1 MRSQRHTGTI
11 CTMVLAQFV
20 NSRWPHFLRAPCATH
35 HQRRRAPPGRKERE
49 RACANQAMLLESL
62 DSNEHSIRFKVL
74 KEVQL
79 VAVVEL
85 ILANAAADVHPP
97 EEELVSGRARA
108 LELLQLG
115 AVYVGIPQKGL
126 DHINWVRS
134 LELTAPTAATVPVG
148 NYVRVHPRPK
158 RYPACYCSDWPS
170 RVLFCDEEYV
180 VVNKPAGLPC
190 MRHESNALEELA
202 SCVGR
207 ALGLSGLEVCHR
219 LDQWTTGIVVLSRT
233 KEANKAFK
241 RSLQDREAGLIKT
254 YKALSYSPVPLG
266 PLEHHMYD
274 GPFNEG
280 APVLGGGNLRP
291 RGPRLLSRTAHNRW
305 RVCLLDVK
313 ECREHAGAWAWYE
326 RHFAGGMQDAAL
338 CPETLAKSISLR
350 NRRDLE
356 EDRKE
361 NPGQLQVASSFTSAL
376 QASQQQQKQQ
386 QQVQHLDR
394 LQPNGDMD
402 LTVPYAPQEQANGSG
417 MVSISP
423 AIPGSTLSALAAAT
437 VVAATAAGAVTTD
450 GRPVAPLRLYESIID
465 LHTGR
470 THQIRAQL
478 ASICCPLVGD
488 VMYAPISGYLVGD
501 SGVVEDPEMVS
512 LM

>member
-1 MRSQRHTGTI
+1 HKCLYTPSLIFLFRLHTI
-11 CTMVLAQFV
+11 SCAHRELD
-20 NSRWPHFLRAPCATH
+20 NSDA
-35 HQRRRAPPGRKERE
+35 
-49 RACANQAMLLESL
+49 
-62 DSNEHSIRFKVL
+62 HSPR
-74 KEVQL
+74 
-79 VAVVEL
+79 
-85 ILANAAADVHPP
+85 
-97 EEELVSGRARA
+97 EELLSGRARA

-134 LELTAPTAATVPVG
+134 LELTVAPTAATVPAG

-207 ALGLSGLEVCHR
+207 ALGMNGLEVCHR

-254 YKALSYSPVPLG
+254 YKALSHSPVPLG

-305 RVCLLDVK
+305 RVCKLDVK
-313 ECREHAGAWAWYE
+313 ECREHAGALAWYQ
-326 RHFAGGMQDAAL
+326 RYFAGDLQDATL
-338 CPETLAKSISLR
+338 CSETSAYSISLR
-350 NRRDLE
+350 NHQQQDLDE
-356 EDRKE
+356 EQDSDK
-361 NPGQLQVASSFTSAL
+361 NILQEASSFPSSL
-376 QASQQQQKQQ
+376 EASQQSRQKQPRQ
-386 QQVQHLDR
+386 QAEPQYR
-394 LQPNGDMD
+394 LQLNGSMN
-402 LTVPYAPQEQANGSG
+402 LTAPYAPEEQANESG
-417 MVSISP
+417 MISKRP
-423 AIPGSTLSALAAAT
+423 ASTRSTPATSAAAST
-437 VVAATAAGAVTTD
+437 VAAMASASMSMEE
-450 GRPVAPLRLYESIID
+450 RPFARMRLYESTID

-478 ASICCPLVGD
+478 ASILCPLVGD
-488 VMYAPISGYLVGD
+488 VMYAPIAGYLVGE
-501 SGVVEDPEMVS
+501 SGVVDDPEMVS
-512 LM
+512 LVEQLPMLDRHIGLHAWRLSWRGRTFTAPPEWGDN